1 MQLWHSR
8 IINRDNDHNV
18 TYSLFKLSHGKEM
31 YTEIL
36 PEHLKKA
43 LFQFRIGTYILP
55 VNNRKQ
61 LDMRRSERIC
71 RICDEGV
78 IGDEI
83 HFLFEC
89 PKLEDLRIKYMALGD
104 RMRPNVH
111 YSKELREHLLRTSY
125 LAYHKCYT
133 LIVLHASRGLSK
145 LRNKQ

>member
-1 MQLWHSR
+1 MVY
-8 IINRDNDHNV
+8 NDHNV

-55 VNNRKQ
+55 MNNRKQ
-61 LDMRRSERIC
+61 LDVNRSERIC

-78 IGDEI
+78 ICDEI

-104 RMRPNVH
+104 IMRPNVYNCVH
-111 YSKELREHLLRTSY
+111 MLQDNDLGTIYS
-125 LAYHKCYT
+125 LAKFAFY
-133 LIVLHASRGLSK
+133 GLK
-145 LRNKQ
+145 LYVRCSV

>member
-1 MQLWHSR
+1 
-8 IINRDNDHNV
+8 
-18 TYSLFKLSHGKEM
+18 M

-61 LDMRRSERIC
+61 LDVSRSERIC

-83 HFLFEC
+83 HFFIRMSEVRR
-89 PKLEDLRIKYMALGD
+89 LE
-104 RMRPNVH
+104 
-111 YSKELREHLLRTSY
+111 
-125 LAYHKCYT
+125 
-133 LIVLHASRGLSK
+133 
-145 LRNKQ
+145 NKIYGFRR

>member
-1 MQLWHSR
+1 MTNLSNFGTAA
-8 IINRDNDHNV
+8 IINKDNDHNV
-18 TYSLFKLSHGKEM
+18 TYSLFKWSHGKEM

-36 PEHLKKA
+36 PEHLKKV

-61 LDMRRSERIC
+61 LDVSRSERIC

-104 RMRPNVH
+104 IMRPNVYNFVH
-111 YSKELREHLLRTSY
+111 ILQDDDPDTIYS
-125 LAYHKCYT
+125 LAKFAFH
-133 LIVLHASRGLSK
+133 GLK
-145 LRNKQ
+145 LYVRCSP